1 MLAGLPIVSTGA
13 AVLDQDALSGYLSQ
27 QTGVLSSAL
36 TGASQTGDWND
47 IKYTPAIVGC
57 HSRVSPISVAD

>member
-27 QTGVLSSAL
+27 QTGVLSPAL
-36 TGASQTGDWND
+36 SGASQTGDWNN
-47 IKYTPAIVGC
+47 ITYTPPIVGGRC
-57 HSRVSPISVAD
+57 CVCRIFVAD